1 MRKQKRSRTIPVLL
15 FLFTISLCVLV
26 VAGYFG
32 FAEIKNTVTRS
43 YGPAAEDLS
52 LLNTLQ
58 YSFRLYTD
66 GSVLAQPVNFP
77 EDDIFFEIALGESI
91 GQISFRLK
99 EQKLISD
106 ADVFRD
112 YLVYRGYD
120 RSVQTGFFKFSSGMN
135 ALQIAEKITDPV
147 PDQVQFSVLAGW
159 RAEEIAAVL
168 PRSGLSVDSEAF
180 LNFIHNP
187 PDNWFDDSSF
197 PSSTLE
203 GYLAAGHYVI
213 DREIKLDQFVRMLTN
228 RFQENLKNDWLIAL
242 SEHGLGLQEAI
253 ILASIVEREAVIAEE
268 MPLIASVFLNRY
280 NMGMKLDSDPTV
292 QFALGFNA
300 RQASWWSNPLTSE
313 DLQIDS
319 LYNTYLYSG
328 LPPAPICNPGL
339 EAIKAVVFPQTS
351 PYYYFRAKCDGSGL
365 HNFAETYD
373 QHLENGCP

>member
-1 MRKQKRSRTIPVLL
+1 MRKQKRTRPIPVLL
-15 FLFTISLCVLV
+15 FLLVISLCILLL
-26 VAGYFG
+26 AGYFG
-32 FAEIKNTVTRS
+32 IAEIKNTVTRS
-43 YGPAAEDLS
+43 YGPVAKDLP

-66 GSVLAQPVNFP
+66 GSVLAQPMIFP
-77 EDDIFFEIALGESI
+77 EDGIFFEIGSGESI

-106 ADVFRD
+106 VDIFRD

-120 RSVQTGFFKFSSGMN
+120 RSVQTGIFKFSSGIN

-168 PRSGLSVDSEAF
+168 PRSGLPVDSEAF
-180 LNFIHNP
+180 LNFVHHP
-187 PDNWFDDSSF
+187 PENWFNDSSY
-197 PSSTLE
+197 PSNTLE
-203 GYLAAGHYVI
+203 GYLAAGQYVM
-213 DREIKLDQFVRMLTN
+213 DRDIQLEQFVRMLTD
-228 RFQENLKNDWLIAL
+228 RFHDNLQNEWLTAL
-242 SEHGLGLQEAI
+242 SEQGLGLQEAI
-253 ILASIVEREAVIAEE
+253 ILASIVEREAVIVDE

-292 QFALGFNA
+292 QFAIGFNA

-319 LYNTYLYSG
+319 PYNTYLYSG
-328 LPPAPICNPGL
+328 LPPTPICNPGV
-339 EAIKAVVFPQTS
+339 EAINAVAFPQIS

-365 HNFAETYD
+365 HNFAENYD
-373 QHLENGCP
+373 QHLNNGCP